1 MGSMSNESDKDEIL
15 YKSTSQS
22 IIRVYPETL
31 QCVKNNKSFEIN
43 LIESAKISA
52 ILAAK
57 KSWEIIP
64 YSHQKTI
71 DHVRVEISIRRE
83 LIEIIVE
90 VKGLSKSSL
99 AIESLTAVS
108 AAAITIY
115 DKLRTLGDSISIE
128 SIRLL
133 RESDIFL
140 DSKEKMSKKLKA
152 AFLVIDNS
160 EFLQEKAEQI
170 IKFTV
175 DKLQNNNYEV
185 IESNLIK
192 TEHSLIE
199 SNLKRLCDKIKVD
212 LVITCGGIEIKS
224 ENIVSD
230 VTEKILDKKIEG
242 IPELLR
248 AYGVK
253 RIPSTILY
261 RGIAGIRGKSLIINL
276 SGNIKEISESLE
288 MLFPYLLHINKIVE
302 RN

>member
-1 MGSMSNESDKDEIL
+1 MYDVSNKDEVL
-15 YKSTSQS
+15 HRATSQS

-31 QCVKNNKSFEIN
+31 EHVKNSKSFEVN

-71 DHVRVEISIRRE
+71 DHVRIEISIRNE

-99 AIESLTAVS
+99 AIESLTAAS

-115 DKLRTLGDSISIE
+115 DKLRSLGDSISIE

-133 RESDIFL
+133 RETDVISE
-140 DSKEKMSKKLKA
+140 SKEQRGKKVKA
-152 AFLVIDNS
+152 VVLVIGNS
-160 EFLQEKAEQI
+160 EFLQEKADQMK
-170 IKFTV
+170 KFTA
-175 DKLQNNNYEV
+175 DKLSNNDFEV
-185 IESNLIK
+185 IESNSIDI
-192 TEHSLIE
+192 EHDIIE
-199 SNLKRLCDKIKVD
+199 SNLKRLCDETKAD
-212 LVITCGGIEIKS
+212 LVITCGGIEFKS

-242 IPELLR
+242 IPEMLR

-253 RIPSTILY
+253 RIPLTILY
-261 RGIAGIRGKSLIINL
+261 RGIAGIRGKSVIINL
-276 SGNIKEISESLE
+276 PGNIKEISESLDV
-288 MLFPYLLHINKIVE
+288 LFPYLLHITKIVE